1 MITIREE
8 ARELGDYIAKSINRP
23 GVTFKVLEAEN
34 HTTKAKSYRII
45 VEAGPLVVTCRG
57 NRSFEATFYDTRN
70 HGIITTG
77 KTVRATLSA
86 MREQLKL
93 ARDSYQHGVDILGDY

>member
-1 MITIREE
+1 MITDKEE
-8 ARELGDYIAKSINRP
+8 ARELGDYIAKSIKRP
-23 GVTFKVLEAEN
+23 GVTFRVLEAEN
-34 HTTKAKSYRII
+34 TKTKVKTYRIV
-45 VEAGPLVVTCRG
+45 VEAGPLVVVCRG
-57 NRSFEATFYDTRN
+57 KRNFEATFYDSRN

-93 ARDSYQHGVDILGDY
+93 ARDSYQHGVDVLGDY